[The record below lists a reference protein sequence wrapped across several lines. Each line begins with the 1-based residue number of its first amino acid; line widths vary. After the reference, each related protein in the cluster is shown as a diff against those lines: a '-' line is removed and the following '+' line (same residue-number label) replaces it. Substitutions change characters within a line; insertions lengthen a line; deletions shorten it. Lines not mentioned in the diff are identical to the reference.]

1 MTSLNQRYS
10 IVRTLGHSLQGLCAS
25 TLANDQITGNLVVIK
40 DFKIPEHQQGE
51 QWFSRYQQV
60 CDRFQSVHSR
70 RIVKYLHTHKTGTGF
85 SLIRDYIPSSALD
98 LAPQLSLREIQK
110 IATNVLDTLIHLQQ
124 RDDGCVHANLKPSNI
139 FVDENF
145 TTQLTDF
152 GSPLMTTAPMPPND
166 LQNLGSTLLSLL
178 NRDPHSQ
185 KRLTT
190 DDVTAARLS
199 DALSATLPP
208 QFQEWLQTLLNHDPN
223 YHDYSLHQ
231 AKTDLEGL
239 QWDIRA
245 AMSHP
250 DAAPGLLQ
258 RRLFGRLQQWLT
270 QVRSR
275 PANPDGILTRLGEP
289 HWTEADFQQLLKELG
304 EAGYGWLDP
313 DQVRHQLELMKQ
325 RRKL

>member
-25 TLANDQITGNLVVIK
+25 TLAQDQITGNLVVIK

-51 QWFSRYQQV
+51 QWFARYQQV

-85 SLIRDYIPSSALD
+85 SLIRDYIPSTALD
-98 LAPQLSLREIQK
+98 LAPQLSLREIQN
-110 IATNVLDTLIHLQQ
+110 IATNVLDTLIHLKQ

-139 FVDENF
+139 FVDETF

-152 GSPLMTTAPMPPND
+152 GSPLMTTATMPPND

-178 NRDPHSQ
+178 SRDAKSQ
-185 KRLTT
+185 ARLTT
-190 DDVTAARLS
+190 DSMTAVRLS
-199 DALSATLPP
+199 DSLNATLPP
-208 QFQEWLQTLLNHDPN
+208 QFQDWLQTLLNHDPN
-223 YHDYSLHQ
+223 YHNYSLHQ

-239 QWDIRA
+239 QWDVRVPLL
-245 AMSHP
+245 SHG
-250 DAAPGLLQ
+250 AAPGVLQ
-258 RRLFGRLQQWLT
+258 RHLLGRVQQWLI

-275 PANPDGILTRLGEP
+275 PANADSILTRLGEP

-313 DQVRHQLELMKQ
+313 EQVRHQLELMKQ
-325 RRKL
+325 RRRL